1 MGAALVGICYMETH
15 TFSCR
20 TTLVDDLQFE
30 ELETEGGAAKGG
42 EQKLE
47 ARITNALTVLKGKL
61 KPEEYAECAKLFGI
75 KADLTNLEL
84 LAAVEKLVKPCATPP
99 EEEKKKTEMAG
110 DYKGFMQACMKGGK
124 DLKTCADEWKKKY
137 PEPAKAMEADFAK
150 LDGEIQAVIDKE
162 KLAAQDVAEKDK
174 KIDTL
179 EKMVTSLTD
188 TVNKL
193 SNKEDE
199 KAVKFEVDQ
208 LVANKNI
215 SPAQAETVLKLSVPM
230 KPEERKGFLDVFRKQ
245 KLTVTDDKGALEKHE
260 QLDPDKKKKI
270 LERSGLSDLIGER
283 GSSAAKKLLENN

>member
-1 MGAALVGICYMETH
+1 LDGETSH
-15 TFSCR
+15 LT
-20 TTLVDDLQFE
+20 FE
-30 ELETEGGAAKGG
+30 ELETEGGADKGA

-84 LAAVEKLVKPCATPP
+84 LAAVEKLVKPCATTPE

-110 DYKGFMQACMKGGK
+110 DYKGFMQSCMKGGK

-150 LDGEIQAVIDKE
+150 LDGEIQAALDKE
-162 KLAAQDVAEKDK
+162 KLAAQNVAEKDK

-179 EKMVTSLTD
+179 EKMVTSLTE

-215 SPAQAETVLKLSVPM
+215 SPAQAETILKLSVPM
-230 KPEERKGFLDVFRKQ
+230 KPEERKGFLEVFRKQ

-260 QLDPDKKKKI
+260 ELDPDKKKKI

-283 GSSAAKKLLENN
+283 GSSAAKKQLLEHN